1 MAKQKHN
8 YETPVR
14 DVVLLQGVED
24 IEPYSITLP
33 EPPPLSKM
41 KNYGLPPSEQYYVR
55 EKVPNRI
62 WHLTRQVNN
71 KEITREQARNEVMKD
86 ADLSEWIASQWHKR
100 EHGEWI
106 LINGKPLYITNIYWF
121 FLNYYHLDTGLP
133 QFRETDMKKHWWWKF
148 CVEENENVYG
158 GIDFTRRRVGKTF
171 FAGNILLEAITKT
184 PNAQCGLQSKSDI
197 DAAKAFGK
205 AVMNPFKR
213 LPFFFK
219 PDHDNSDRAKKK
231 IEFVSD
237 NVEESFECLVDYG
250 TSTATYYD
258 GQKIFRYLLD
268 EAGKMLDPADPIAI
282 WDKVKFCLFLDGK
295 VIGKALVTTTIE
307 EMERGGGAKFK
318 YLWDRSSRIQ
328 KLGMIDEYGETK
340 SGLVPYFTP
349 SYENMFFDQYGF
361 SIVDDPKPYQAEYRY
376 KAKDKHWNMGGK
388 GYVNHAIENAKD
400 GKDRQDLIRKM
411 PRTIK
416 EAFSYNN
423 MGCLFDIN
431 IINQR
436 LGDFIHGYP
445 ESQPMTFG
453 FFDWEGERFN
463 SKVKFVPTDE
473 KTARCHIRHLP
484 TPDQRNAWTMKNGK
498 QAPVNTAKFQA
509 SADPFKYNTDRVL
522 NKDKMSQGAAHVFA
536 MFDPA
541 IESMEYY
548 SGKGITDNFVLEYMY
563 RPPTP
568 DEYAEDV
575 LKICIFYGC
584 TCFPEFNVDVV
595 DKFFRQHGFEEYL
608 QFKKKWKST
617 GTGITLSED
626 KTQSGSNTT
635 EQFKPVLIRHMVN
648 YVQRMGLNCPFPRTL
663 EQIRDLEYSNFNDY
677 DLAVSAMYS
686 LVAIFDITTQ
696 KKQTKK
702 VNLGDLI
709 PKLHTWRN

>member
-1 MAKQKHN
+1 
-8 YETPVR
+8 
-14 DVVLLQGVED
+14 
-24 IEPYSITLP
+24 
-33 EPPPLSKM
+33 
-41 KNYGLPPSEQYYVR
+41 
-55 EKVPNRI
+55 
-62 WHLTRQVNN
+62 
-71 KEITREQARNEVMKD
+71 
-86 ADLSEWIASQWHKR
+86 
-100 EHGEWI
+100 
-106 LINGKPLYITNIYWF
+106 
-121 FLNYYHLDTGLP
+121 
-133 QFRETDMKKHWWWKF
+133 
-148 CVEENENVYG
+148 
-158 GIDFTRRRVGKTF
+158 
-171 FAGNILLEAITKT
+171 
-184 PNAQCGLQSKSDI
+184 
-197 DAAKAFGK
+197 
-205 AVMNPFKR
+205 
-213 LPFFFK
+213 
-219 PDHDNSDRAKKK
+219 
-231 IEFVSD
+231 
-237 NVEESFECLVDYG
+237 
-250 TSTATYYD
+250 
-258 GQKIFRYLLD
+258 
-268 EAGKMLDPADPIAI
+268 
-282 WDKVKFCLFLDGK
+282 
-295 VIGKALVTTTIE
+295 
-307 EMERGGGAKFK
+307 
-318 YLWDRSSRIQ
+318 
-328 KLGMIDEYGETK
+328 
-340 SGLVPYFTP
+340 
-349 SYENMFFDQYGF
+349 
-361 SIVDDPKPYQAEYRY
+361 
-376 KAKDKHWNMGGK
+376 MGGK